1 MLFGTVWGPQ
11 EQMTPGCLSQGKG
24 KTHLQ
29 AANPQ
34 NQEICTS
41 CVNLANTF
49 TLLAGQHVMAA
60 SSPSLYNGWSPTGFN
75 QQRKTS
81 NLEGLIM
88 YSPLQLC
95 LKQAEGTSMGW
106 QPTGSVLAHT
116 GKVQELK
123 RMGRQATRETHQL
136 LLHCRD
142 VLATVQPSLFLCSEL
157 LHISAG
163 EPG

>member
-1 MLFGTVWGPQ
+1 
-11 EQMTPGCLSQGKG
+11 
-24 KTHLQ
+24 
-29 AANPQ
+29 
-34 NQEICTS
+34 
-41 CVNLANTF
+41 
-49 TLLAGQHVMAA
+49 
-60 SSPSLYNGWSPTGFN
+60 
-75 QQRKTS
+75 
-81 NLEGLIM
+81 M

-123 RMGRQATRETHQL
+123 RMGRQATRETRQL